1 MSDGATVS
9 AGADAPA
16 DATASTAGTARI
28 LAWLA
33 RQALRHRAGLGV
45 VATTTLLQVA
55 VDLARPWPM
64 QLVVDHVLGDRPLGP
79 TAARLLAG
87 LPGVGTPTGLL
98 QWSLAAILA
107 VFLVGWALS
116 LAGASLT
123 MASIAVLPVLIGLA
137 VDYAIQWQSRVREL
151 DGDHDR
157 AAALEAISH
166 VPALVVVGEQDR
178 LCPVEHSRAIA
189 AALPDSEL
197 VVFPGAGHMVHLERR
212 PEVARHLA
220 GLVDRALAR
229 RAAPAAV

>member
-1 MSDGATVS
+1 VPDGATVS
-9 AGADAPA
+9 AGADAAA

-116 LAGASLT
+116 LAGGVAVAGVGQRLVYDLGRRSSIGYSASRCAGT
-123 MASIAVLPVLIGLA
+123 P
-137 VDYAIQWQSRVREL
+137 SRRWAT
-151 DGDHDR
+151 R
-157 AAALEAISH
+157 
-166 VPALVVVGEQDR
+166 
-178 LCPVEHSRAIA
+178 C
-189 AALPDSEL
+189 
-197 VVFPGAGHMVHLERR
+197 AG
-212 PEVARHLA
+212 
-220 GLVDRALAR
+220 
-229 RAAPAAV
+229 